1 MTSEEVL
8 EDRLAQAADS
18 ESEEEEDEE
27 PPSSTVPT
35 WAEASLAL
43 RQVTAYTQAVP
54 DASEDLFIYAAAIN
68 DFLMKRAM
76 SAARHR
82 SITDFFLPVAGAPS
96 GPEAATTTNS
106 AMVAASRRVT
116 KKSVQQTLSMAL
128 GKVGRAVRQ
137 DSLPDDSV
145 SSCPVGTIVSSSP
158 ETVLSSSSEE
168 DQSKSVVAAER
179 KDKNAQCQ
187 ICLQAD
193 ARACR
198 VCRVCSK
205 QHHHI
210 CQVEDEDGKK
220 CDDCF
225 LSLL

>member
-1 MTSEEVL
+1 M
-8 EDRLAQAADS
+8 
-18 ESEEEEDEE
+18 
-27 PPSSTVPT
+27 PT

-43 RQVTAYTQAVP
+43 HQVKAYTQAVP
-54 DASEDLFIYAAAIN
+54 DASEDLFIHAAAIN

-96 GPEAATTTNS
+96 GPEAATTNS
-106 AMVAASRRVT
+106 G
-116 KKSVQQTLSMAL
+116 VQQTLSMAV

-145 SSCPVGTIVSSSP
+145 SSCPVGTIVSSP
-158 ETVLSSSSEE
+158 GTVLSSSSEE
-168 DQSKSVVAAER
+168 NQSKSVVAAEQ

-205 QHHHI
+205 QHRHI

-220 CDDCF
+220 M
-225 LSLL
+225 